1 MNTANQSV
9 KALAKSI
16 RLANQTFKEGKTN
29 LAFKHI
35 EEGFHIDEHNVHLL
49 EIAGTIHYQLNDNK
63 KTIKYAQELITCHP
77 LNPRRYIRQA
87 QGLLKSKRPSE
98 ANQIALDRLKKAPK
112 NQQILAIASES
123 CQTLKH

>member
-29 LAFKHI
+29 LALKHI
-35 EEGFHIDEHNVHLL
+35 EGGFHTDEHNVHLL
-49 EIAGTIHYQLNDNK
+49 EIAGTIHYKLNDNK
-63 KTIKYAQELITCHP
+63 KTVQYAQELITCHP
-77 LNPRRYIRQA
+77 VNPRGYIRQA

-98 ANQIALDRLKKAPK
+98 ANQIALDGLKKAPK
-112 NQQILAIASES
+112 NQQLLAIAS
-123 CQTLKH
+123 